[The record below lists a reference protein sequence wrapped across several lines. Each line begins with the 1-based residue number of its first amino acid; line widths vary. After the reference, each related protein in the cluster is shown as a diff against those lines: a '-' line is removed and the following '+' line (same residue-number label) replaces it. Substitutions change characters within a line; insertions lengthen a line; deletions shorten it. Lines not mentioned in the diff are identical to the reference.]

1 MNYFI
6 KLGLVLLIITAIASG
21 ILAFI
26 NSITE
31 PIIIEN
37 QKRAQVEAR
46 KDVLSKATTF
56 VADSVNVEKKATVNN
71 PLKKVAKSAGNKFY
85 YFVGTD
91 DDKNIIGYTFV
102 ASQYGYSSEIK
113 TMVGVNNDF
122 TLNKIKIIYQ
132 SETPGLGANCE
143 TQDYASKYELKTK
156 KELKVDKD
164 GGKIA
169 SLTGA
174 TITTR
179 AITNSIRESLENLEK
194 AILEKN
200 TSNSEEGK
208 S

>member
-1 MNYFI
+1 MNYFV

-71 PLKKVAKSAGNKFY
+71 PLKKITKSAGNKFY

-91 DDKNIIGYTFV
+91 NDKNIVGYTFV

-113 TMVGVNNDF
+113 TMVGVNSDF

-143 TQDYASKYELKTK
+143 NDDFAPKFFQKTEN
-156 KELKVDKD
+156 ELKVDKD

-179 AITNSIRESLENLEK
+179 AITNSIREGLENLEK
-194 AILEKN
+194 AISDKKVAK
-200 TSNSEEGK
+200 TEEGK
-208 S
+208 

>member
-1 MNYFI
+1 MNYFV

-56 VADSVNVEKKATVNN
+56 VADSVNVEKKTTVNN
-71 PLKKVAKSAGNKFY
+71 PLKKVTERSGNKFY
-85 YFVGTD
+85 YFIGTD
-91 DDKNIIGYTFV
+91 ADKNIVGYTFV

-113 TMVGVNNDF
+113 TMVGVNSDF

-143 TQDYASKYELKTK
+143 AVEYSSKYELKAK
-156 KELKVDKD
+156 HELKVDKD

-179 AITNSIRESLENLEK
+179 AITNSIRECLHNLEK
-194 AILEKN
+194 AISDKKVSK
-200 TSNSEEGK
+200 TGEGK
-208 S
+208 